1 MFTHRRRRLLFIHS
15 SDELY
20 GADRVLL
27 DQILAIPNDVD
38 VEVWLPDDLEHGAF
52 PLCHRL
58 EELGVSVHHLP
69 LPIMRRA
76 YQTPTGLLRLSAR
89 SASLVQRLHAHRPD
103 VVYCTTSATF
113 LAAPAARLAQIPH
126 VIGHVHEMWSDMD
139 RRILGPLARHCGQ
152 LLAISN
158 AVVESLPPA
167 LRDRT
172 VIVPNGTADPGTTQ
186 PVAGG
191 IGPVTYLVASRWNA
205 WKGYA
210 TLLEAWRHVSEARL
224 IVLGA
229 APPSGAST
237 DVRALAAE
245 VDHPETIEI
254 VGEVEDISPYLE
266 RADVMIVPSE
276 QPEPFGLVAI
286 EAFARSRPVLASAA
300 GGLLDIVTAERDGWF
315 FPPGDAAALADLL
328 KRIDRAEVART
339 GTAARATFEARF
351 TSERYAAD
359 WWDLVNGV
367 SGLVPPAPASRTLA
381 HKIIPPATWP
391 VPGRNVAKS
400 KSHSA

>member
-1 MFTHRRRRLLFIHS
+1 MSTQRRRLLFIHS

-27 DQILAIPNDVD
+27 DQILAIPAGVD
-38 VEVWLPDDLEHGAF
+38 VEVWLPDDLEHGSF

-58 EELGVSVHHLP
+58 AQLGVTVRHLP

-76 YQTPTGLLRLSAR
+76 YQTPTGFLGLSGR
-89 SASLVQRLHAHRPD
+89 SVSLVRRLRAHQPD

-113 LAAPAARLAQIPH
+113 LAAPAAQLAQVPH
-126 VIGHVHEMWSDMD
+126 VIGHVHEIWSGTD
-139 RRILGPLARHCGQ
+139 RRILGPLARGCDQ

-158 AVVESLPPA
+158 AVVDSLPDA
-167 LRDRT
+167 LRSRT
-172 VIVPNGTADPGTTQ
+172 AIVPNGTSDPGRSQ
-186 PVAGG
+186 PLDERSGG
-191 IGPVTYLVASRWNA
+191 LTYLVASRWNA
-205 WKGYA
+205 WKGHG
-210 TLLEAWRHVSEARL
+210 TLLEAWRHVSDARL

-229 APPSGAST
+229 APPSGVAT
-237 DVRALAAE
+237 DVRALAAQ
-245 VDHPETIEI
+245 VDHPDTIEI

-300 GGLLDIVTAERDGWF
+300 GGLLDIVTAEHDGWF

-328 KRIDRAEVART
+328 KRIDRAEVTRASA
-339 GTAARATFEARF
+339 AARSTFETRF
-351 TSERYAAD
+351 TSERYATN
-359 WWDLVNGV
+359 WWNLVNDA
-367 SGLVPPAPASRTLA
+367 SHLVAPQPASRA
-381 HKIIPPATWP
+381 FARNIPTPVGAQRHAT
-391 VPGRNVAKS
+391 AS
-400 KSHSA
+400 